1 MIVIRNIDVAYI
13 IFFLN
18 IKLKYSIVKAKQRN
32 NHNDGNIMKYMIW
45 YVFQKI
51 SKSIYAWELL
61 AYLPVLFEKDT
72 SLPSICMHKS
82 EVVYVDNK
90 FQSTILKS
98 RFLNVWSSGKGINR
112 SKALLFFSTS
122 TKWRDQK
129 S

>member
-51 SKSIYAWELL
+51 SKSIYA
-61 AYLPVLFEKDT
+61 
-72 SLPSICMHKS
+72 
-82 EVVYVDNK
+82 
-90 FQSTILKS
+90 
-98 RFLNVWSSGKGINR
+98 
-112 SKALLFFSTS
+112 
-122 TKWRDQK
+122 
-129 S
+129 